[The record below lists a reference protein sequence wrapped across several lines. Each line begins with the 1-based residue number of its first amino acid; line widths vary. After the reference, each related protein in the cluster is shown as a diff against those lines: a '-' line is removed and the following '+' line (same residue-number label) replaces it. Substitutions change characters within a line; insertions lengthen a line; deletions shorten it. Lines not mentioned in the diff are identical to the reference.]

1 MFALCAA
8 LLTNA
13 FIYIFLQIVSF
24 GRISE
29 KCVSTLQET
38 LFVQWAHSLL
48 LCIVFLMTAQEVVM
62 PWHKGS
68 RCFCRELYETELLL
82 VNTVDTEPSPGG
94 ELEARNSAGTAVL
107 SIHGMHAYCACPHLC
122 FSVCTRTHMC
132 VCAYVCLCVSRLPV
146 MDTDVSISSGP
157 SDRSSILNQFGSGL
171 RA

>member
-1 MFALCAA
+1 MFVPCAA

-24 GRISE
+24 GRVSE
-29 KCVSTLQET
+29 KSVSTLQET

-82 VNTVDTEPSPGG
+82 VNTVNTEPSPGG
-94 ELEARNSAGTAVL
+94 ELEAQNSAGAAVL
-107 SIHGMHAYCACPHLC
+107 SIHRIHA
-122 FSVCTRTHMC
+122 
-132 VCAYVCLCVSRLPV
+132 
-146 MDTDVSISSGP
+146 
-157 SDRSSILNQFGSGL
+157 
-171 RA
+171 